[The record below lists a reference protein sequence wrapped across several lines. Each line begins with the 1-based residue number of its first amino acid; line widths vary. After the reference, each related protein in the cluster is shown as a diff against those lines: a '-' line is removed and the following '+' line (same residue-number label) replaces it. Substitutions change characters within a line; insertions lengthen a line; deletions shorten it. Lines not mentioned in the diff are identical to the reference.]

1 MYFVLK
7 EKDDETNVYLDL
19 ETPSSIPEQYQLR
32 KGVSRLNGWPEDVFF
47 EFSRDNPEGM
57 ILTDWVENSPCW
69 LIISDRFK
77 AVLEKFREENIEYLP
92 IKIKNHKGRLVSERY
107 WIVNFLVLI
116 EAVDREHSVFKVDGG
131 NVGGIR
137 MFDKL
142 VLREDILKSGPVIFR
157 LKEQPM
163 IVLSR
168 QNLVERLNEEG
179 ITGMRFVE
187 TDKFRT
193 FPV

>member
-19 ETPSSIPEQYQLR
+19 ETPYSIPEQYQLR

-47 EFSRDNPEGM
+47 KFSKYKPEGM
-57 ILTDWVENSPCW
+57 ILTDWVENSPLW
-69 LIISDRFK
+69 LIISDLFK
-77 AVLEKFREENIEYLP
+77 TVLEEFREENIEYLP
-92 IKIKNHKGRLVSERY
+92 IKIKNHKGRFVSEHY
-107 WIVNFLVLI
+107 WIANFLVLI
-116 EAVDREHSVFKVDGG
+116 EAVDREHSVFKVDTG
-131 NVGGIR
+131 NVGCIR

-157 LKEQPM
+157 LKEEPM
-163 IVLSR
+163 KVIAR
-168 QNLVERLNEEG
+168 QDLVERLNEKS
-179 ITGMRFVE
+179 ITGVRFVE